1 MYFVVIDKDL
11 GSVEANTMFMDQMLE
26 QAARIISPDLDM
38 FINEQPHLTGVRIVQ
53 TLLGNIINVD
63 PELGLTIT
71 CMWYDVPGFNGTYV
85 VLSHPFLAEQNNEFN
100 RAQLQKLV
108 DEMLEARI
116 SFLMMLQT
124 PTPIIATIISDVLQ
138 LCEFSYCE
146 GPLFLLESEH
156 HGQLEYLR
164 DQAIAQLEA
173 TANGVAN
180 EE

>member
-11 GSVEANTMFMDQMLE
+11 GSVEANTAFMDQMLE
-26 QAARIISPDLDM
+26 QTARIVSPDMDA

-53 TLLGNIINVD
+53 TLLANIVNVD
-63 PELGLTIT
+63 PTLGLTIT
-71 CMWYDVPGFNGTYV
+71 CMWYDVPGFDGTYV
-85 VLSHPFLAEQNNEFN
+85 VFSDNRFTKLDNEFS
-100 RAQLQKLV
+100 KK
-108 DEMLEARI
+108 MLKNALE
-116 SFLMMLQT
+116 LEPDWNM
-124 PTPIIATIISDVLQ
+124 PYVTPIGIARVTLADVLQ
-138 LCEFSYCE
+138 ITDVSFLNAPFM
-146 GPLFLLESEH
+146 LLESEQ